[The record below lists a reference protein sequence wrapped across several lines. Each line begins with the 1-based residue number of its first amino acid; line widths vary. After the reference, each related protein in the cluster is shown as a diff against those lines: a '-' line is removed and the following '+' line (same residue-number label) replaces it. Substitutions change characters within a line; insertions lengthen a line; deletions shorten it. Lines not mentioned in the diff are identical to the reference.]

1 MYLELRIYETYT
13 DQWREYAVSGGQR
26 KSVSLTDIV

>member
-13 DQWREYAVSGGQR
+13 DQWREYAVRGPGNG
-26 KSVSLTDIV
+26 KVLA